1 MTGKKKTVSET
12 LESRYER
19 FVPNRMRYLNLY
31 RNDDSLGYPS
41 HWHSVNEIEFIMPVR
56 NDFTVMCDGK
66 EITLKENEIL
76 IIPHGH
82 THSLLPAREY
92 GERIVFVAD
101 LGLMHQ
107 FREYRSLFSF
117 QIPLTKIDHNNSELQ
132 KEMCR
137 CIRQLEEEYFA
148 EKKMRNSCIYALVI
162 QIFVML
168 ARSSS
173 SAAGAAC
180 GVLYPEKL
188 AMVAEY
194 MENHCA
200 RELTLQRVGEIFG
213 YTKQELTDLISR
225 YFGLSFRQWLLNVRI
240 SAKNTS
246 TVLGKLPCC
255 AVTGIIIPLCMYL
268 RRKKDARRRNT
279 GKTDIETGKGRKGW
293 RKRFQIYFR
302 GKTKAR

>member
-1 MTGKKKTVSET
+1 MTGRKPAASET

-31 RNDDSLGYPS
+31 RNDDSCGYPS
-41 HWHSVNEIEFIMPVR
+41 HWHSANEIEFIMPIR
-56 NDFTVMCDGK
+56 SDFSVMCDGK
-66 EITLKENEIL
+66 EILLKENEIL

-82 THSLLPAREY
+82 PHGLLPAAKY

-117 QIPLTKIDHNNSELQ
+117 QIPLMKIDHRNPELQ
-132 KEMCR
+132 RKMCQ
-137 CIRQLEEEYFA
+137 CIRKLEEEYFA

-168 ARSSS
+168 ARSPSYGEK
-173 SAAGAAC
+173 AGC

-194 MENHCA
+194 LENHCG
-200 RELTLQRVGEIFG
+200 RDLTLQRVGEMFG
-213 YTKQELTDLISR
+213 YTSQELADLIGR
-225 YFGLSFRQWLLNVRI
+225 YIGLSFRQWLLNVRI
-240 SAKNTS
+240 NKAEEYLSEKHEYGIGEIALLCGFRNYNTFVHVFKEKKGCTPSKYRKNR
-246 TVLGKLPCC
+246 
-255 AVTGIIIPLCMYL
+255 Y
-268 RRKKDARRRNT
+268 
-279 GKTDIETGKGRKGW
+279 
-293 RKRFQIYFR
+293 
-302 GKTKAR
+302 

>member
-1 MTGKKKTVSET
+1 MTGKRQTASET
-12 LESRYER
+12 LESRYEK

-41 HWHSVNEIEFIMPVR
+41 HWHSVNEIEFIMPIL
-56 NDFTVMCDGK
+56 NDFSVMCDGK
-66 EITLKENEIL
+66 EIELRENEIL

-82 THSLLPAREY
+82 PHSFLPSKEY

-117 QIPLTKIDHNNSELQ
+117 QIPLTKIDQRTPQLQ
-132 KEMCR
+132 REMCR
-137 CIRQLEEEYFA
+137 CIRQLEEEYFS

-168 ARSSS
+168 ARCSTLSET
-173 SAAGAAC
+173 AGG

-194 MENHCA
+194 LENHCGG
-200 RELTLQRVGEIFG
+200 ELPLQKVGEIFG
-213 YTKQELTDLISR
+213 YTKQELTELISR
-225 YFGLSFRQWLLNVRI
+225 YIGLSFRQWLLNVRI
-240 SAKNTS
+240 NKAEEYLSEKHEYSIGEIALLCGYRNYNTFVRVFKEKKGCTPSEYRKNR
-246 TVLGKLPCC
+246 
-255 AVTGIIIPLCMYL
+255 Y
-268 RRKKDARRRNT
+268 
-279 GKTDIETGKGRKGW
+279 
-293 RKRFQIYFR
+293 
-302 GKTKAR
+302 

>member
-1 MTGKKKTVSET
+1 MTGKRQTASET
-12 LESRYER
+12 LESRYEK

-41 HWHSVNEIEFIMPVR
+41 HWHSVNEIEFIMPIL
-56 NDFTVMCDGK
+56 NDFSVMCDGK
-66 EITLKENEIL
+66 EIELRENEIL

-82 THSLLPAREY
+82 PHSLLPSKEY

-117 QIPLTKIDHNNSELQ
+117 QIPLTKIDQRTPQLQ
-132 KEMCR
+132 REMCR
-137 CIRQLEEEYFA
+137 CIRQLEEEYFS

-168 ARSSS
+168 ARCSTLSET
-173 SAAGAAC
+173 AGG

-194 MENHCA
+194 LENHCGG
-200 RELTLQRVGEIFG
+200 ELTLQKVGEIFG
-213 YTKQELTDLISR
+213 YTKQELTELISR
-225 YFGLSFRQWLLNVRI
+225 YIGLSFR
-240 SAKNTS
+240 
-246 TVLGKLPCC
+246 
-255 AVTGIIIPLCMYL
+255 
-268 RRKKDARRRNT
+268 
-279 GKTDIETGKGRKGW
+279 
-293 RKRFQIYFR
+293 
-302 GKTKAR
+302 

>member
-1 MTGKKKTVSET
+1 VTGKKKTVSET

-240 SAKNTS
+240 NKAEEYLSEKHEYSIGEIALLCGYRNYNTFVHVFKEKKGCTPSEYRKNR
-246 TVLGKLPCC
+246 
-255 AVTGIIIPLCMYL
+255 Y
-268 RRKKDARRRNT
+268 
-279 GKTDIETGKGRKGW
+279 
-293 RKRFQIYFR
+293 
-302 GKTKAR
+302 